1 MDFDLN
7 LKNYKI
13 NELEEIFSLPKGYSA
28 TLLNNR
34 ENKLK
39 QSISNNKTIQSEEKK
54 NKIIEFIVD
63 AKNKIMEELSK
74 NINQIQTLKKTYD
87 NIYNVNPS
95 LKKSDTLNDGGT
107 FIIEKP
113 FTPYGNSKPGEF
125 YTGLL
130 NPLSKA
136 ILRKSLNIDTRFRDN
151 YHTSSSSNFHFDL
164 PIKLSEVVSLQLVAL
179 ELPNTIYSISKIFG
193 NNYFVLTIGYGE
205 DESDIYCN
213 DYACDYELENQNQN
227 QNQNQKIETQSVLII
242 IPDGNYTADS
252 LKNYLN
258 SFMESY
264 SSSSDSLLS
273 LLEYVVFNIDLG
285 PVSSNNSTGKMN
297 VGINSS
303 YQGIPFVFGFKFN
316 VDVSGQED
324 RINPLQMKFGWV
336 MGFRECDY
344 FGKSIYTSEGIVDL
358 QGPKYIYLV
367 IDDFNNNVND
377 GFIGAFKNSILNK
390 NIIARI
396 CLQGGVNIL
405 SYLSQNNLALI
416 TYPRQY
422 FGPVDILKLQIQLL
436 DAYGKIID
444 LNNMDY
450 SFCLT
455 FQTVYDI

>member
-13 NELEEIFSLPKGYSA
+13 NELEEIFSLPKGYSV

-74 NINQIQTLKKTYD
+74 NIN
-87 NIYNVNPS
+87 PS

-107 FIIEKP
+107 FIIDKP
-113 FTPYGNSKPGEF
+113 SIPYANSKPGEF
-125 YTGLL
+125 FAGVL
-130 NPLSKA
+130 NPLSRG

-164 PIKLSEVVSLQLVAL
+164 PIKLTEVVSLQLVSL

-205 DESDIYCN
+205 DESDIYCD

-227 QNQNQKIETQSVLII
+227 QKQKIETQSVVII

-273 LLEYVVFNIDLG
+273 LLQYVVFNIDLG
-285 PVSSNNSTGKMN
+285 LGSSNNLTGKMN

-303 YQGIPFVFGFKFN
+303 YQGTPFVFGFKFN

-455 FQTVYDI
+455 FQTIYNI